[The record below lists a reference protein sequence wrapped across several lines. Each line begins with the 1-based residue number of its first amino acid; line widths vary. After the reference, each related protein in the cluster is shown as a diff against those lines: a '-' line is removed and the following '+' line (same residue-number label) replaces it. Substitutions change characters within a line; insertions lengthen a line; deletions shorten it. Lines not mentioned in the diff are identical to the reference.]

1 MVLKKVS
8 FLLLTFF
15 WQRQMVWIRATDTI
29 NMSRKNTHI
38 LPYIY
43 IHNIYDLLD
52 LDNFKIHLL
61 SWVLLTCHIKWFF
74 SLISVMSR
82 HSIGDPLSCTVGI
95 SAGHHRYT
103 RQQLG
108 VKSHKEQRRPS
119 PFSFTSERKWSALCN
134 CTIIEAIGMADRDK
148 NAISFDRLL
157 HGTATLLSFITF
169 LISMRN
175 FYSPKKRFGRMNF

>member
-15 WQRQMVWIRATDTI
+15 WQRQMAWIRATDTI
-29 NMSRKNTHI
+29 NMSRKNTHV
-38 LPYIY
+38 LPYVY
-43 IHNIYDLLD
+43 IHIYYSVD
-52 LDNFKIHLL
+52 LDGFKIHLL
-61 SWVLLTCHIKWFF
+61 SLVPLTCHIKWVS

-82 HSIGDPLSCTVGI
+82 HSIGNPLSCTVGI

-103 RQQLG
+103 QQQLG
-108 VKSHKEQRRPS
+108 VKSHKEQRCPS

-148 NAISFDRLL
+148 NAISSDRLL
-157 HGTATLLSFITF
+157 HGTATLLSFISS
-169 LISMRN
+169 LISMSN
-175 FYSPKKRFGRMNF
+175 FYSPKKRFSWMNF

>member
-15 WQRQMVWIRATDTI
+15 WQRQMAWIKATETI
-29 NMSRKNTHI
+29 NMSLKNTHI
-38 LPYIY
+38 LSYIY
-43 IHNIYDLLD
+43 IHNIYALLD
-52 LDNFKIHLL
+52 LDYFKIHLL
-61 SWVLLTCHIKWFF
+61 FWALLTCHIKWFF

-82 HSIGDPLSCTVGI
+82 HSVGDPLSCIVGI
-95 SAGHHRYT
+95 SAGHHRYS

-108 VKSHKEQRRPS
+108 VKSHKEQRCPS

-157 HGTATLLSFITF
+157 HSTAILLSFITS
-169 LISMRN
+169 LISKRN
-175 FYSPKKRFGRMNF
+175 FCSPKKRFGWMNV